1 MNDNLEVRGYSCL
14 FRNTGRV
21 GQVLELPDT
30 ITQWMGSAVCIHETL
45 GVGISNKAFL
55 TTFKALFVDLTLPP
69 TIKQNEILHIKISVF
84 NYVNETLPVSS

>member
-1 MNDNLEVRGYSCL
+1 MNEKLEVRGYSCPC
-14 FRNTGRV
+14 RASGRV

-30 ITQWMGSAVCIHETL
+30 ITQWMGSAVCIHDTL
-45 GVGISNKAFL
+45 GMGISNKAFL

-69 TIKQNEILHIKISVF
+69 TIKQSEILHVKISVF